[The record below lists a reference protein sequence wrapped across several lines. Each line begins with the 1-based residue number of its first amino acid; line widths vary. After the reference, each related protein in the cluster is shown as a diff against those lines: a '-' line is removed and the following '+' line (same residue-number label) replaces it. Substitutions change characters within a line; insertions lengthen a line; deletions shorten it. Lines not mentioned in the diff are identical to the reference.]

1 MGSSWSAFQSMSPSN
16 LNLLVSVEV
25 VPPYVEF
32 LVVVMTILPLVKVVA
47 DDSMVTSE
55 ASVVTSIFAI

>member
-1 MGSSWSAFQSMSPSN
+1 MSPSN

-47 DDSMVTSE
+47 DDSMVTYE